1 MSADPTLLPDD
12 PTMVQEI
19 PAESDQQRNREPLE
33 WELEEE
39 EDLILN
45 AEEATVLV
53 LSFLQRM
60 GKKIITPRKAVL
72 TNSVF
77 VVDVKLK
84 KATAVVHINRDTRE
98 IVEYTIQPE
107 VKEPI
112 PLPLPP
118 RKILVILAVVTAVVV
133 LTMIL
138 TFFKMLNV
146 EDILSIMLNDQLI
159 IGAAVL
165 GIVSIAFILW
175 RRFRG

>member
-1 MSADPTLLPDD
+1 MSADPTLMPDD
-12 PTMVQEI
+12 PTIVQDI

-39 EDLILN
+39 EDVPLN

-60 GKKIITPRKAVL
+60 DKKIITPRKAVL
-72 TNSVF
+72 TNSIF
-77 VVDVKLK
+77 VVDVELK
-84 KATAVVHINRDTRE
+84 KAAAVVHINRDTRE

-107 VKEPI
+107 VKETKPLPI
-112 PLPLPP
+112 PP
-118 RKILVILAVVTAVVV
+118 RRILLILAAVTVVVV

-146 EDILSIMLNDQLI
+146 ASILSMVDSDQLI

-165 GIVSIAFILW
+165 GIVGIAFLLW

>member
-1 MSADPTLLPDD
+1 
-12 PTMVQEI
+12 MVQEI

-33 WELEEE
+33 WELKEE

-72 TNSVF
+72 TDSVF
-77 VVDVKLK
+77 VVDVKLR
-84 KATAVVHINRDTRE
+84 KAAAVVHINRDTRE

-107 VKEPI
+107 VKEPM

-118 RKILVILAVVTAVVV
+118 RRILLILAVVTAVIV

-146 EDILSIMLNDQLI
+146 EDILSIVLNDQFI

-165 GIVSIAFILW
+165 GIVGIAFILW

>member
-72 TNSVF
+72 TDSVF
-77 VVDVKLK
+77 VVDVKLR
-84 KATAVVHINRDTRE
+84 KAAAVVHINRDTRE

-107 VKEPI
+107 VKEPM

-118 RKILVILAVVTAVVV
+118 RRILLILAVVTAVVV

-138 TFFKMLNV
+138 TFFKMVNV
-146 EDILSIMLNDQLI
+146 EDILSIVLNDQLI

-165 GIVSIAFILW
+165 GIVGIAFILW

>member
-1 MSADPTLLPDD
+1 MPDD
-12 PTMVQEI
+12 PTMVQEV

-33 WELEEE
+33 WEPEEE
-39 EDLILN
+39 EDVPLN

-72 TNSVF
+72 TNNVF

-98 IVEYTIQPE
+98 TVEYTIQPE
-107 VKEPI
+107 VKEPK
-112 PLPLPP
+112 PLPIPP
-118 RKILVILAVVTAVVV
+118 RRILLILAAVTVVVV
-133 LTMIL
+133 LTMLL

-146 EDILSIMLNDQLI
+146 AKILSMVNSDQLI

-165 GIVSIAFILW
+165 GIAGIAFLLW